1 MFGESGEVCI
11 FSPQIGYD
19 LTAFL
24 YMRLLGT
31 FDVLGRI
38 MERNKA
44 LPAGRQAERQVIY
57 TSLAGTPSIILSVRR
72 ETAH

>member
-1 MFGESGEVCI
+1 MK
-11 FSPQIGYD
+11 
-19 LTAFL
+19 
-24 YMRLLGT
+24 LLGT